1 MNYLAAAFDYDGTL
15 ASDGQVF
22 ESTVKS
28 LQKIKDSGRKLLMV
42 TGRELEDLFRVF
54 PQYEMF
60 DLLVVENGALLYNPA
75 TKTERKLAEDVS
87 QDLIE
92 ELKRRKV
99 HPVNFGRCIVSTW
112 TPSVQET
119 IDAIQTLGLE
129 LQIIFN
135 KGSVMILPGGCNKG
149 TGLTEALVELG
160 LSPHNVVGAG
170 DAENDHAFLSL
181 CQVSVAV
188 ANALPSLKDRADIVT
203 VADHGAGVEEMV
215 EMLLKD
221 EFASVKIDRHAIVL
235 GEDAEGQEV
244 SCPSLGTGILIAGPS
259 GGGKSS
265 ATLGILDTLSQGD
278 YQFVLIDPEGD
289 YEAFDKAVVLGDA
302 KRAPRAEEVLQLL
315 KNPQANAIVN
325 LLGLQLEDR
334 PGFFSALLPRLQEM
348 RADFGRPHWIVID
361 EAHHLLPKD
370 WKPAKSLVPQ
380 ELKGMILITVHPGL
394 VSPEILQDIDIV
406 LAISEQ
412 PEKTI
417 QEFAAVLGKADPDVP
432 NTVLEPGQSVMWQ
445 PKPDAPKAPKLVNLK
460 LSSLERRRHRRKYAE
475 GELPED
481 RSFYFTGPHKLNLR
495 AQNLITFRQLAEGL
509 DDETWLY
516 HLERKEYSEW
526 FKTMIKDDELAEVA
540 EECEADDGK
549 LSPQESRGRI
559 LEAIEQRY
567 TAPAESK

>member
-15 ASDGQVF
+15 ASDGRVF
-22 ESTVKS
+22 ESTIKA
-28 LQKIKDSGRKLLMV
+28 LQKVKDSGRKLLMV
-42 TGRELEDLFRVF
+42 TGRELDDLFRVF
-54 PQYEMF
+54 PEYEMF

-75 TKTERKLAEDVS
+75 TKQERKLAEDAS

-99 HPVNFGRCIVSTW
+99 HPVNHGRCIVSTW
-112 TPSVQET
+112 TPSQQ
-119 IDAIQTLGLE
+119 DAIEAIQKLGLE

-135 KGSVMILPGGCNKG
+135 KKSLMILPSGCNKG
-149 TGLTEALVELG
+149 TGLNEAIAELG
-160 LSPHNVVGAG
+160 LSAHNVVGAG

-188 ANALPSLKDRADIVT
+188 ANALPALKDRADIIT
-203 VADHGAGVEEMV
+203 SGDHGAGVEEMI
-215 EMLLKD
+215 EMLIKD
-221 EFASVKIDRHAIVL
+221 EFSSLQLPRQELVL
-235 GEDAEGQEV
+235 GHNAKKQEV
-244 SCPSLGTGILIAGPS
+244 KCPALGTSFLIAGPS

-265 ATLGILDTLSQGD
+265 ATLGILDTLSQAD
-278 YQFVLIDPEGD
+278 YQFCLVDPEGD

-315 KNPQANAIVN
+315 RNPNSNAIVN
-325 LLGLQLEDR
+325 LLGLKLEDR

-348 RADFGRPHWIVID
+348 RAEFGRPHWIVID

-380 ELKGMILITVHPGL
+380 ELEGLILITVHPRL
-394 VSPEILQDIDIV
+394 VSPEILQDIDMV
-406 LAISEQ
+406 FAISEE
-412 PEKTI
+412 PNRTIEDFAKTI
-417 QEFAAVLGKADPDVP
+417 KEETP
-432 NTVLEPGQSVMWQ
+432 TVENVELEPGQSIMWR
-445 PKPDAPKAPKLVNLK
+445 PRKDTEPELVNLT
-460 LSSLERRRHRRKYAE
+460 LSTIERRRHRRKYAE

-516 HLERKEYSEW
+516 HLERRDYSKW
-526 FKTMIKDDELAEVA
+526 FKRMIKDDELAKIAQEI
-540 EECEADDGK
+540 ESADK
-549 LSPQESRGRI
+549 LSPKESRGRI
-559 LEAIEQRY
+559 LDAIEQRY
-567 TAPAESK
+567 TAPAETK